1 MAEYGE
7 GKSIEE
13 LMNIPQEEWEGLSKK
28 DMRSVV
34 QRLASA
40 ANKRVDRMQKKGI
53 SSPALRQL
61 LENGGRVS
69 TKGKD
74 LAALRAEF
82 TRAKNFLQSQ
92 TSTISGYNEF
102 VQNNIDALNEHG
114 VDIDKKNFEDF
125 WRVFDRLKEMDP
137 SVENSALKYKIMQAI
152 ADEFDEDDID
162 VDYITERMMDQID
175 LLYEDYEEIENQKWD
190 EFNDLMGD
198 EVDSYAEDGDLFE
211 NYFNGDEDGDLF
223 DDIDDDGSDED
234 GDNSVLYPDI
244 E

>member
-1 MAEYGE
+1 MADYGA

-13 LMNIPQEEWEGLSKK
+13 LMDMPQEEFETLSKK
-28 DMRSVV
+28 DLRSVV

-102 VQNNIDALNEHG
+102 VQNNIDALKEYD

-125 WRVFDRLKEMDP
+125 WRVFDRIKEMDP
-137 SVENSALKYKIMQAI
+137 SIENSAFKYNIMQAL
-152 ADEFDEDDID
+152 ADEFDENDID

-175 LLYEDYEEIENQKWD
+175 LIYEDYEEIENQKWD
-190 EFNDLMGD
+190 EFNDLMG
-198 EVDSYAEDGDLFE
+198 EEMGNYAEDGDLFD
-211 NYFNGDEDGDLF
+211 NYFGDDEDGDLF
-223 DDIDDDGSDED
+223 DDDGFDED
-234 GDNSVLYPDI
+234 GDI
-244 E
+244 

>member
-1 MAEYGE
+1 MADYGA

-13 LMNIPQEEWEGLSKK
+13 LMNIPQEEWETLSKK

-102 VQNNIDALNEHG
+102 VQNNIDALKEYDI
-114 VDIDKKNFEDF
+114 DIDKKNFEDF
-125 WRVFDRLKEMDP
+125 WRVFDRIKEMDP
-137 SVENSALKYKIMQAI
+137 SVENSALKYNIMQAI

-190 EFNDLMGD
+190 EFNDLMGED
-198 EVDSYAEDGDLFE
+198 MGSYAEDGDLFD
-211 NYFNGDEDGDLF
+211 NYFDDEPDDEDGDLF
-223 DDIDDDGSDED
+223 DDIEDDEPDED
-234 GDNSVLYPDI
+234 
-244 E
+244 

>member
-102 VQNNIDALNEHG
+102 VQNNIDALNEHD

-137 SVENSALKYKIMQAI
+137 SVENSALKYNIMQAI

-234 GDNSVLYPDI
+234 GDNSVLYPGI

>member
-1 MAEYGE
+1 MAEYGA

-13 LMNIPQEEWEGLSKK
+13 LMNIPQDEWEGLSKK

-40 ANKRVDRMQKKGI
+40 ANKRVDRMQKNGI

-82 TRAKNFLQSQ
+82 ARAKNFLQSE
-92 TSTISGYNEF
+92 TSTISGYNKF
-102 VQNNIDALNEHG
+102 VQDNIDALKEHD

-125 WRVFDRLKEMDP
+125 WRVFDRIKEMDP
-137 SVENSALKYKIMQAI
+137 SVENSALKYNIMQAI
-152 ADEFDEDDID
+152 ADEFDENDID
-162 VDYITERMMDQID
+162 VDYITERMLDQID
-175 LLYEDYEEIENQKWD
+175 LIYESQEEIENQKWD
-190 EFNDLMGD
+190 EFNDLMD
-198 EVDSYAEDGDLFE
+198 EEMGSYAEDGDLFD
-211 NYFNGDEDGDLF
+211 NYFGDEDGDLF
-223 DDIDDDGSDED
+223 DDIDDGPDED
-234 GDNSVLYPDI
+234 GDNSVLYPDV